1 MSSIAKIFIFINF
14 ILSIAY
20 MVIAGTLLAQKWDYK
35 QMLIDQAQNATRE
48 KQAQEDKL
56 KDAEGKVANL
66 QESLNNVTSRAI
78 QLNVELNK
86 TKDIYDEA
94 KRTNDSLNEKIA
106 NLEASYK
113 EINSKIGEKDAR
125 INELETARDQA
136 KEEKEDAIRAKES
149 SEEEQLVVQT
159 ELNNIK
165 GEIAEKEKIIQK
177 QQRELLEAKQIIAAA
192 EKQGVRL
199 DLLYTREKPL
209 DGFITAV
216 SKKLPLVMISL
227 GSDDNIQKGY
237 QFTVFRGSS
246 YIGTIVIEDVYKDA
260 SAARILKDKTRQK
273 IQKGDSVT
281 TRFGGT
287 RG

>member
-35 QMLIDQAQNATRE
+35 QMLIDQAQKATRE
-48 KQAQEDKL
+48 KQVQEEKL

-106 NLEASYK
+106 NLEVSYK
-113 EINSKIGEKDAR
+113 DINSKIGEKDAR

-149 SEEEQLVVQT
+149 AQEEQLVVQT

-165 GEIAEKEKIIQK
+165 GEIAEKEKIVQR
-177 QQRELLEAKQIIAAA
+177 QQRELLEAKQIISAA

-199 DLLYTREKPL
+199 DLLYTREKPV

-227 GSDDNIQKGY
+227 GSDDNIEKGY
-237 QFTVFRGSS
+237 QFTVYRGNN
-246 YIGTIVIEDVYKDA
+246 YIGTVVIEDVYKDA
-260 SAARILKDKTRQK
+260 SAARIIKDKTRQK

>member
-35 QMLIDQAQNATRE
+35 QMLIEQAQKATRE
-48 KQAQEDKL
+48 KQVQEDKL

-66 QESLNNVTSRAI
+66 QESLNNVTGRAI

-86 TKDIYDEA
+86 VKDIYDEA

-106 NLEASYK
+106 QIEASYK
-113 EINSKIGEKDAR
+113 DINSKIGEKDAR

-149 SEEEQLVVQT
+149 SEEERLVQQT

-165 GEIAEKEKIIQK
+165 GEIAEKEKIIQR
-177 QQRELLEAKQIIAAA
+177 QQRELLEAKQIISAA

-199 DLLYTREKPL
+199 DLLYTKEKPL

-227 GSDDNIQKGY
+227 GSDDSVQKGY

-260 SAARILKDKTRQK
+260 SAARIIKDKTRQA

>member
-35 QMLIDQAQNATRE
+35 QMLIDQAQKATRE
-48 KQAQEDKL
+48 KQVQEEKL

-113 EINSKIGEKDAR
+113 DINSKIGEKDAR

-149 SEEEQLVVQT
+149 AQEEQLVVQT

-165 GEIAEKEKIIQK
+165 GEIAEKEKIVQR
-177 QQRELLEAKQIIAAA
+177 QQRELLEAKQIISAA

-199 DLLYTREKPL
+199 DLLYTREKPV

-227 GSDDNIQKGY
+227 GSDDNIEKGY
-237 QFTVFRGSS
+237 QFTVYRGNN
-246 YIGTIVIEDVYKDA
+246 YIGTVVIEDVYKDA
-260 SAARILKDKTRQK
+260 SAARIIKDKTRQK

>member
-1 MSSIAKIFIFINF
+1 M
-14 ILSIAY
+14 
-20 MVIAGTLLAQKWDYK
+20 G
-35 QMLIDQAQNATRE
+35 TRE
-48 KQAQEDKL
+48 KQVQEDKL

-94 KRTNDSLNEKIA
+94 KRT

-149 SEEEQLVVQT
+149 SEEEQLVLQT

-177 QQRELLEAKQIIAAA
+177 QQRELLEAKQIIAAE

-216 SKKLPLVMISL
+216 SKKLP
-227 GSDDNIQKGY
+227 
-237 QFTVFRGSS
+237 
-246 YIGTIVIEDVYKDA
+246 
-260 SAARILKDKTRQK
+260 
-273 IQKGDSVT
+273 
-281 TRFGGT
+281 
-287 RG
+287 